1 MLQQLFSIR
10 FFAISK
16 KPASAE
22 LLMNLNNEQ
31 NEEVKGL
38 SIIVPVFNEERY
50 VHGVIH
56 DLLNMSPNFPYEIIV
71 VDDGSTDNSKNIIK
85 SIQLDS
91 RFYIIEG
98 LNNKGKGNAVRKGIE
113 QANFSHI
120 LIFDSD
126 NEYSASDIPAM
137 FELISKKDA
146 DIVFGVRVP
155 ENTYSHSYL
164 HSLGRRVMT
173 MYANLLFRSKIRD
186 LHTGLKLI
194 PTRVLRTLELSEDG
208 FGLDTEITCLLL
220 KNNLTIAEVPIKYV
234 GRTIADGK
242 KIRFKD
248 ALICLK
254 IITHNRIISERK
266 VPQLQKNVFQH

>member
-1 MLQQLFSIR
+1 
-10 FFAISK
+10 
-16 KPASAE
+16 
-22 LLMNLNNEQ
+22 MNLNNEI

-38 SIIVPVFNEERY
+38 SIIVPVFNEEKY

-56 DLLNMSPNFPYEIIV
+56 ELLELSPGFPYEIIV
-71 VDDGSTDNSKNIIK
+71 VEDGSTDESKNIIK
-85 SIQLDS
+85 SIKLDS
-91 RFYIIEG
+91 RFFIIEG
-98 LNNKGKGNAVRKGIE
+98 LVNKGKGNAVRKGIE

-126 NEYSASDIPAM
+126 NEYSASDITKM
-137 FELISKKDA
+137 FEPINNNDA

-155 ENTYSHSYL
+155 ENTYSHSHL
-164 HSLGRRVMT
+164 HSFGRKVMT
-173 MYANLLFRSKIRD
+173 TYANILFKSKIRD

-194 PTRVLRTLELSEDG
+194 PTRVLRALVLTEDG
-208 FGLDTEITCLLL
+208 FGLDTEMTCLIL
-220 KNNLTIAEVPIKYV
+220 KNNLNIFEVPVKYV

-254 IITHNRIISERK
+254 IITHNRITGS
-266 VPQLQKNVFQH
+266 QQLLLLQKNVYAS